1 MNQIFICFILRSS
14 FVFLLIIVDEII
26 SSLKLLLDKNKNGQW
41 DTGAYYGKKKQQ
53 PEIVTIF
60 TTPLNIRANWDNEIT
75 LTLNK

>member
-1 MNQIFICFILRSS
+1 MLFRSTS
-14 FVFLLIIVDEII
+14 NSLKIAQLPVGEYT
-26 SSLKLLLDKNKNGQW
+26 LKLLLDKNKNGQW